1 MKPPKRLRNF
11 ILSNDQPTT
20 AQQPTQ
26 YLRAVLKNA
35 NSREGSLSCYNLRQS
50 CQFQSLE
57 LPTDNFVK
65 LKLKLLE
72 GNKKLNLYQQFV
84 DELMKTERAIED
96 NLNIMFRNSF
106 KLKRYSNKM
115 RQ

>member
-1 MKPPKRLRNF
+1 MKPPKILRNF
-11 ILSNDQPTT
+11 ILSNNINTT
-20 AQQPTQ
+20 VQQPTQ
-26 YLRAVLKNA
+26 QLRTTLKNA
-35 NSREGSLSCYNLRQS
+35 TSWEDSLSFYNLRQ
-50 CQFQSLE
+50 FKSLE

-72 GNKKLNLYQQFV
+72 LNKKLNLYQQFV
-84 DELMKTERAIED
+84 DELMKTESAIED

-115 RQ
+115 HQ